1 MEKMKKGS
9 LGEGKEGQ
17 PRNIG
22 IEEKVGEAWYWKQWF
37 KISSFEFVFFVL
49 CTFDFV
55 EHEFEK
61 IAAYLVMATKT
72 ASKHLKWAQPFQHVG
87 HLWQFVGRSSKQRLN
102 ILAHYIHIFED
113 IWLWLYFMARIW
125 SPATQCGA
133 RSLWQGRA
141 GLGQTG
147 HFLCQH
153 PNIPLRAKPFRWSGK
168 TWNFYN
174 ILWDQTSIVCMFSAT
189 NISYRA
195 DRPKLC
201 FGQTCWQDI
210 LFKKGNGTLCIL
222 NLQTDTGWPR
232 VIPN

>member
-1 MEKMKKGS
+1 MT
-9 LGEGKEGQ
+9 
-17 PRNIG
+17 N
-22 IEEKVGEAWYWKQWF
+22 
-37 KISSFEFVFFVL
+37 
-49 CTFDFV
+49 
-55 EHEFEK
+55 
-61 IAAYLVMATKT
+61 
-72 ASKHLKWAQPFQHVG
+72 
-87 HLWQFVGRSSKQRLN
+87 
-102 ILAHYIHIFED
+102 
-113 IWLWLYFMARIW
+113 WLWLYFMARIW

-153 PNIPLRAKPFRWSGK
+153 PNILLGAKPFRWSGK

-174 ILWDQTSIVCMFSAT
+174 ILWDQTSIVCMFSET

-210 LFKKGNGTLCIL
+210 LFKKGNGTNYVFLICKQTQDDPESSQIRWKNKLSQTHWQIPLATFSHFPQNHYLSIL
-222 NLQTDTGWPR
+222 LWLIGSISSPE
-232 VIPN
+232 I